1 MNLGETINISEAS
14 GQNQNNEASGNKV
27 GVNDE
32 MPLENI
38 VDAWKDII
46 EELDNVI
53 GGVSDIEQESA
64 EDELLPGTKFEFHK
78 VELSISHWLTNFRV

>member
-1 MNLGETINISEAS
+1 
-14 GQNQNNEASGNKV
+14 
-27 GVNDE
+27 

-46 EELDNVI
+46 QELDNVI

-78 VELSISHWLTNFRV
+78 VNFSMTH

>member
-1 MNLGETINISEAS
+1 MVLGETVNKSEAS
-14 GQNQNNEASGNKV
+14 GQSPNIEASGNKI

-46 EELDNVI
+46 QELDNVI

-78 VELSISHWLTNFRV
+78 VTFSMTH

>member
-1 MNLGETINISEAS
+1 MVLGEAVNKSEAS
-14 GQNQNNEASGNKV
+14 GQSQNIEASGNKI

-46 EELDNVI
+46 QELDNVI

-78 VELSISHWLTNFRV
+78 VNFSMTH

>member
-1 MNLGETINISEAS
+1 MILGEPINKSEAS

-46 EELDNVI
+46 QELDNVI

-78 VELSISHWLTNFRV
+78 VDISTLHQLTNFRV